1 MAFID
6 NYTHLYEIV
15 RHQLSYMQLYNT
27 EHAYN
32 LLQTLD
38 TIIRV
43 RFNVSMFLNGDVS
56 LGRLLEESII
66 LVSYAIMKLKVLF
79 YYTVGIWI
87 PDYTRIWIPTIWIP
101 NILKFWF
108 PMVGVCAM
116 FYVLDQPFKYQT
128 ST

>member
-1 MAFID
+1 
-6 NYTHLYEIV
+6 
-15 RHQLSYMQLYNT
+15 MQLYNT

-66 LVSYAIMKLKVLF
+66 LVSYAIMKLKVLL
-79 YYTVGIWI
+79 YYTVGI
-87 PDYTRIWIPTIWIP
+87 
-101 NILKFWF
+101 
-108 PMVGVCAM
+108 
-116 FYVLDQPFKYQT
+116 
-128 ST
+128 

>member
-1 MAFID
+1 
-6 NYTHLYEIV
+6 
-15 RHQLSYMQLYNT
+15 MQLYNT

-79 YYTVGIWI
+79 YYTVGI
-87 PDYTRIWIPTIWIP
+87 
-101 NILKFWF
+101 
-108 PMVGVCAM
+108 
-116 FYVLDQPFKYQT
+116 
-128 ST
+128 